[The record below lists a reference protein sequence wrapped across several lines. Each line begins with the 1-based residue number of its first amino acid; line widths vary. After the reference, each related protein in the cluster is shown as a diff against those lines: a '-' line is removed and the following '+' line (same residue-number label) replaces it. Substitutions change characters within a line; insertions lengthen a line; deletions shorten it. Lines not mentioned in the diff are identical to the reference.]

1 MSRPTLC
8 SIKTPEAGCVPE
20 SKRVA
25 TDGLFSELATSFG
38 SKGEMARTVIAAELS
53 GLPTGVRTS
62 CPSSTSAV
70 TAAVELVTS

>member
-1 MSRPTLC
+1 MA
-8 SIKTPEAGCVPE
+8 IDE
-20 SKRVA
+20 
-25 TDGLFSELATSFG
+25 LFSELATSFG